1 MTDKYGFK
9 FRDWDIY
16 KDSRIF
22 RTEVNKILEKY
33 PKTEIYA
40 LIDQTRRAL
49 NSILLNLAEG
59 SNKNTDR
66 DTRLYVTR
74 SLGSLD
80 EVVSCL
86 DCALDENYIDSE
98 IHDKLLIEASSI
110 AQRLKKFSSYLSSS
124 DKGSRIMD
132 KG

>member
-22 RTEVNKILEKY
+22 RTEVNKILQKY
-33 PKTEIYA
+33 PKTEIYS

-59 SNKNTDR
+59 SNKNTDK

-86 DCALDENYIDSE
+86 DCALDENYIDSK
-98 IHDKLLIEASSI
+98 IHDKLLTEASSI

-132 KG
+132 KR

>member
-22 RTEVNKILEKY
+22 RTTINKLLEKY
-33 PKTEIYA
+33 PRSEIYA
-40 LIDQTRRAL
+40 LVDQTKRAL

-59 SNKNTDR
+59 SNKYTDK
-66 DTRLYVTR
+66 DTRVYVTR

-86 DCALDENYIDSE
+86 DCALDEDYIDPDM
-98 IHDKLLIEASSI
+98 HDKLLTEASSI

-124 DKGSRIMD
+124 SKGSRIKD
-132 KG
+132 QR

>member
-33 PKTEIYA
+33 HKTEIYA

-132 KG
+132 KR